1 MSNQII
7 IIAEVSKSEYS
18 LAGYVNVL
26 DRVTEIFD
34 TEYLTQA
41 HKMLFDKYDG
51 YEIEILY
58 VFDSNINLNEQMVF
72 LTKNTRQYEK

>member
-1 MSNQII
+1 MNKQVII
-7 IIAEVSKSEYS
+7 IIAEVNKSQYS

-41 HKMLFDKYDG
+41 HKMLFDKYHG

-58 VFDSNINLNEQMVF
+58 VFDSTLNLIERMNL
-72 LTKNTRQYEK
+72 LTKQTK